1 MSFIMLSGFIIF
13 FYSIFLLK
21 IVLLIPNKINFLMIF
36 LT

>member
-1 MSFIMLSGFIIF
+1 MLSGLIIF
-13 FYSIFLLK
+13 FYSIFLLR